1 MERRDAAKGG
11 SHGCGST
18 HYCSVGCFG
27 PTLPHVLDTNDQ
39 FTTAFTSAGL
49 GYLKQLVSDHKK

>member
-1 MERRDAAKGG
+1 MVAARRIIALWVASDQ
-11 SHGCGST
+11 HCLT
-18 HYCSVGCFG
+18 
-27 PTLPHVLDTNDQ
+27 VLDTNDQ